1 MKMVKIILSQLMQ
14 EIFIRTC
21 LLTKWI
27 WVDPLNWSLRVLQDI
42 IYKNSV
48 ILNSSQLT
56 SPSNYSLLSTLKQ
69 NFVKQIM
76 NNQNLK
82 RKSALSLKRSIL

>member
-1 MKMVKIILSQLMQ
+1 M
-14 EIFIRTC
+14 
-21 LLTKWI
+21 
-27 WVDPLNWSLRVLQDI
+27 DPLNWSLRDLQDI
-42 IYKNSV
+42 TYNNGV

-82 RKSALSLKRSIL
+82 RKSALSPKGSIL